1 MLLMV
6 SLCRTLEMMQ
16 NDVLTLGIGWSL
28 VQMHICAWWCYFE
41 KFLDEKNGFGEIHL
55 HIVQSGVQMNLGC
68 FLDVDVFIVEFMDF
82 LDVVCM
88 CFSTTTTWMF
98 STKLHVL
105 FPEAT
110 AWFCDEFWCFWKLRR
125 RCECIVNGL
134 WTVDGEFIRHEFTF
148 VVMMF
153 FRWEGHIVCVV
164 PPPFLPEGTARQA
177 EAQHSMLHDK
187 CMTTY
192 LPSCVSRVEKRSECL
207 QWSRGLG
214 LGFLCTLNA
223 RRGGGR
229 PQRARTSGC
238 N

>member
-1 MLLMV
+1 MCYVPACNWCGGPNMMLLTV

-16 NDVLTLGIGWSL
+16 NDVLTSGIGWSL
-28 VQMHICAWWCYFE
+28 VQMHIYAWWCYFE
-41 KFLDEKNGFGEIHL
+41 EFLDEKNVLVKFICTWC
-55 HIVQSGVQMNLGC
+55 NLEC
-68 FLDVDVFIVEFMDF
+68 KWIWNAFWMWTFSSWSLWTF

-148 VVMMF
+148 VVMIF
-153 FRWEGHIVCVV
+153 SDEKDTLFVSCRR
-164 PPPFLPEGTARQA
+164 PFYQKEQ
-177 EAQHSMLHDK
+177 
-187 CMTTY
+187 
-192 LPSCVSRVEKRSECL
+192 
-207 QWSRGLG
+207 
-214 LGFLCTLNA
+214 LNK
-223 RRGGGR
+223 
-229 PQRARTSGC
+229 
-238 N
+238 